1 VRLPA
6 AVGLKVTVIAQLF
19 PALTAAPQLL
29 AWEKSPLAVTLE
41 TVSETLPVLVS
52 VMVCALLLFPTI

>member
-1 VRLPA
+1 VRLPP
-6 AVGLKVTVIAQLF
+6 AVGLKVTVIAQLV

-29 AWEKSPLAVTLE
+29 IWEKSPLAVTLE
-41 TVSETLPVLVS
+41 IVSERLPVLVS